1 MSDVRVC
8 AVVDVPA
15 GEARRFPVDGHE
27 VAVINLGTDGFRALD
42 AVCSH
47 EHFYL
52 DEGDV
57 DPDEGTIECPKHG
70 SLFDVNSG
78 KPLGLP
84 AIKPVASY
92 PVTVTDDDV
101 WIEV

>member
-8 AVVDVPA
+8 SVVDVPA
-15 GEARRFPVDGHE
+15 GEARRFPVDGRE
-27 VAVINLGTDGFRALD
+27 VAVINLGDDGFRALD
-42 AVCSH
+42 AICSH
-47 EHFYL
+47 EHSYL

-57 DPDEGTIECPKHG
+57 DLDEGTIECPKHG
-70 SLFDVNSG
+70 SAFDVTTG
-78 KPLGLP
+78 AARTLP
-84 AIKPVASY
+84 AIKPVQTF

>member
-8 AVVDVPA
+8 SVVDVPA
-15 GEARRFPVDGHE
+15 GEARRFPVDGRE
-27 VAVINLGTDGFRALD
+27 VAVINLGDDGFRALD
-42 AVCSH
+42 AICSH
-47 EHFYL
+47 EHYYL

-57 DPDEGTIECPKHG
+57 DLDEGTIECPKHG
-70 SLFDVNSG
+70 SAFDVTTG
-78 KPLGLP
+78 AARTLP
-84 AIKPVASY
+84 AIKPVEIF

>member
-8 AVVDVPA
+8 SPNEVPA
-15 GEARRFPVDGHE
+15 GEARRFPVDGRQ
-27 VAVINLGTDGFRALD
+27 VAVINLGEDGFRALD

-47 EHFYL
+47 EHFFL

-57 DPDEGTIECPKHG
+57 DPEEGTIECPKHG
-70 SLFDVNSG
+70 SLFDVDSG

-84 AIKPVASY
+84 AIKSVETF
-92 PVTVTDDDV
+92 PVTVSDDDV

>member
-1 MSDVRVC
+1 MSSERVC
-8 AVVDVPA
+8 TVADVPV

-27 VAVINLGTDGFRALD
+27 VAVVNLGEAGFRALD

-47 EHFYL
+47 EHFFL

-57 DPDEGTIECPKHG
+57 DVGEGTIECPKHG
-70 SLFDVNSG
+70 SLFDVTSG

-84 AIKPVASY
+84 AIKPVATFAA
-92 PVTVTDDDV
+92 TVTDDDV

>member
-1 MSDVRVC
+1 MGTMRLC
-8 AVVDVPA
+8 ATADVPT
-15 GEARRFPVDGHE
+15 GEARRFPADGRE
-27 VAVINLGTDGFRALD
+27 VAVVNLGDGGFRALD

-47 EHFYL
+47 EHFFL

-57 DPDEGTIECPKHG
+57 DVEEGTIECPKHG

-78 KPLGLP
+78 KPMGLP
-84 AIKPVASY
+84 AIKPVATF
-92 PVTVTDDDV
+92 PVIVTDDAI

>member
-8 AVVDVPA
+8 SVVDVPA
-15 GEARRFPVDGHE
+15 GEARRFPVEDRE
-27 VAVINLGTDGFRALD
+27 VAVINLGDDGFRAPD
-42 AVCSH
+42 AICSH
-47 EHFYL
+47 EHYFL

-57 DPDEGTIECPKHG
+57 DPDEVTIECPKHG
-70 SLFDVNSG
+70 SLFDVDSG

-92 PVTVTDDDV
+92 PVTVTDDNV

>member
-1 MSDVRVC
+1 MADVRVC
-8 AVVDVPA
+8 SLDEVPA
-15 GEARRFPVDGHE
+15 GEARRFPVDGLQ
-27 VAVINLGTDGFRALD
+27 VAVINLGDDGFRALD

-47 EHFYL
+47 EHFFL

-57 DPDEGTIECPKHG
+57 DPEERTIECPKHG
-70 SLFDVNSG
+70 SLFDVNTG
-78 KPLGLP
+78 RPLGLP

>member
-1 MSDVRVC
+1 MSGVRVC
-8 AVVDVPA
+8 DVADVPVGEAKRFAVEDQQVAVV
-15 GEARRFPVDGHE
+15 
-27 VAVINLGTDGFRALD
+27 NLGDDGFRAID

-47 EHFYL
+47 EHFFL

-57 DPDEGTIECPKHG
+57 DVTEGTIECPKHG
-70 SLFDVNSG
+70 SLFDVGSG

-84 AIKPVASY
+84 AIKPVATY
-92 PVTVTDDDV
+92 AVTLTDDAV

>member
-1 MSDVRVC
+1 MTDVRVC
-8 AVVDVPA
+8 STGDVPA
-15 GEARRFPVDGHE
+15 REARRFPVDGRL
-27 VAVINLGTDGFRALD
+27 VAVINLGDDGFRALD
-42 AVCSH
+42 AICSH
-47 EHFYL
+47 EHFFL

-57 DPDEGTIECPKHG
+57 DPIEGTIECPKHG

>member
-1 MSDVRVC
+1 MGAVRLC
-8 AVVDVPA
+8 ATADVPA
-15 GEARRFPVDGHE
+15 GEARRFPADDRE
-27 VAVINLGTDGFRALD
+27 VAVVNLGDGGFRALD

-47 EHFYL
+47 EHFFL

-57 DPDEGTIECPKHG
+57 DAVAGTIECPKHG

-78 KPLGLP
+78 KPMGLP
-84 AIKPVASY
+84 AIKPVATF
-92 PVTVTDDDV
+92 PVTVTDDAI